1 MKVIRYIRLFSAG
14 SLVFLLSA
22 CTMFDPA
29 PPSDRGENLPDSF
42 VEARGGNGTA
52 PDMWWKELNSPELNR
67 LIDEALSS
75 NLNLKQAWARLKQAR
90 ASAVIAGADQWP
102 DLELSGDVSHA
113 HRHENTP
120 GGDTEIIEKNRALGL
135 VSQYEL
141 DLWGRIRAG
150 RKSGEL
156 GAKATREDLKSAGM
170 TVSAEVARNWVRLVY
185 EKKRQNLLQS
195 QIETNKKYLQ
205 LTRMRFFNG
214 MNTAL
219 DILQQKENLDGTRSR
234 LPLTKSAQR
243 EYTHKLAFLL
253 ARPKSRLPECTR
265 QDLPLPGPAPQAG
278 LPAELLR
285 QRPDIRAARNRLREA
300 KWDLTAAKA
309 DLLPRI
315 TLTAKHEYSS
325 DQFNTLFQNWVTSL
339 AGGLTA
345 PLFDGKRRA
354 AEVDRNIA
362 RVEEHLHSYRET
374 VLTAINEVEDALSNE
389 RWQRQYIKSLEK
401 KLESARTA
409 LEQARSQ
416 YVNGMSGY
424 LPVLTELISVQELE
438 LDLLA
443 ARKDL
448 LLSRIALYRALG
460 GTWTENLEEKGL
472 WRPAEDGK

>member
-1 MKVIRYIRLFSAG
+1 MKVIRYIRLFSTG

-42 VEARGGNGTA
+42 VEARGGNGTVS
-52 PDMWWKELNSPELNR
+52 DMWWKELNSPELNR

-90 ASAVIAGADQWP
+90 ASAVIAGADRWP

-113 HRHENTP
+113 HEHRNAP
-120 GGDTEIIEKNRALGL
+120 GGDTEIIKKNRALGL

-156 GAKATREDLKSAGM
+156 SAKATREDLKSAAM
-170 TVSAEVARNWVRLVY
+170 TVSAEVARNWVRLIY
-185 EKKRQNLLQS
+185 EKKKQNLLQS
-195 QIETNKKYLQ
+195 QIETSKKYLQ

-219 DILQQKENLDGTRSR
+219 DVLQQKENLDGTKSR

-243 EYTHKLAFLL
+243 EYTHKLALLL
-253 ARPKSRLPECTR
+253 ARPKSSLPECKR
-265 QDLPLPGPAPQAG
+265 EQLPHPGPPPQAG

-285 QRPDIRAARNRLREA
+285 QRPDIRAAWRRLRGA

-315 TLTAKHEYSS
+315 TLTASHEFSAP
-325 DQFNTLFQNWVTSL
+325 QFNTLFQNWVTSL

-345 PLFDGKRRA
+345 PLFDGKRRM
-354 AEVDRNIA
+354 AEVDRTRA
-362 RVEEHLHSYRET
+362 VVEERLYGYRET

-389 RWQRQYIKSLEK
+389 RWQRQYIKSLGK

-416 YVNGMSGY
+416 YINGMSGY

-438 LDLLA
+438 LDLLS

-448 LLSRIALYRALG
+448 LLYRIALYRALG
-460 GTWTENLEEKGL
+460 GTWTENLEERGL
-472 WRPAEDGK
+472 SRPAEDEK

>member
-1 MKVIRYIRLFSAG
+1 
-14 SLVFLLSA
+14 
-22 CTMFDPA
+22 
-29 PPSDRGENLPDSF
+29 
-42 VEARGGNGTA
+42 
-52 PDMWWKELNSPELNR
+52 
-67 LIDEALSS
+67 
-75 NLNLKQAWARLKQAR
+75 
-90 ASAVIAGADQWP
+90 
-102 DLELSGDVSHA
+102 
-113 HRHENTP
+113 
-120 GGDTEIIEKNRALGL
+120 
-135 VSQYEL
+135 
-141 DLWGRIRAG
+141 
-150 RKSGEL
+150 
-156 GAKATREDLKSAGM
+156 
-170 TVSAEVARNWVRLVY
+170 
-185 EKKRQNLLQS
+185 
-195 QIETNKKYLQ
+195 
-205 LTRMRFFNG
+205 
-214 MNTAL
+214 
-219 DILQQKENLDGTRSR
+219 
-234 LPLTKSAQR
+234 
-243 EYTHKLAFLL
+243 
-253 ARPKSRLPECTR
+253 
-265 QDLPLPGPAPQAG
+265 
-278 LPAELLR
+278 LR

-300 KWDLTAAKA
+300 KWDLTAAQA

-389 RWQRQYIKSLEK
+389 RWQRQYIKSIEK

-472 WRPAEDGK
+472 SRPAEDGK